1 MSQLRQRPGDQPLPI
16 PNDGTDVQQAVIR
29 DIQARRQLGIE
40 RYGQP
45 LKPHNGRDALRD
57 LYEELVD
64 SVCYLKQVLIERD
77 EPRG

>member
-1 MSQLRQRPGDQPLPI
+1 MAGLRYRPGDQPLPGRS
-16 PNDGTDVQQAVIR
+16 DGPDVAWEVIR

-45 LKPHNGRDALRD
+45 LKPHNGRDALLD

>member
-16 PNDGTDVQQAVIR
+16 PNDGTDVQQAVIC
-29 DIQARRQLGIE
+29 DIQARRELGIE
-40 RYGQP
+40 RYGTHLQP
-45 LKPHNGRDALRD
+45 NNGRDALLD

-77 EPRG
+77 KPRG